1 MNNFITA
8 LFTNTRTLKLKS
20 RLYNFVFAAV
30 NHNYDHKQW
39 TLKLRN
45 TQNESKSTNHRS
57 QTLTFWTRL
66 SKVLFPKRSIK
77 MIDGSE
83 KCKRQLVFELQSSRV
98 YEKRSN
104 LYQRK
109 TIFVT
114 KSIRIQKKNNVGKRK
129 TGVLKR
135 MLIIGI
141 WLIYI
146 LFWAISN
153 KISQVLKHHELE
165 HRTNYL

>member
-1 MNNFITA
+1 
-8 LFTNTRTLKLKS
+8 
-20 RLYNFVFAAV
+20 
-30 NHNYDHKQW
+30 
-39 TLKLRN
+39 
-45 TQNESKSTNHRS
+45 
-57 QTLTFWTRL
+57 
-66 SKVLFPKRSIK
+66 

-135 MLIIGI
+135 MLIRD
-141 WLIYI
+141 LVD
-146 LFWAISN
+146 LHFVLSN
-153 KISQVLKHHELE
+153 IKQNFSSFK
-165 HRTNYL
+165 TP